1 MDRSAADTTDL
12 EARSLGRV
20 LRDGLAELN
29 AVQAARCLVA
39 VASLLLVLVTLDPF
53 PDLRN
58 PDVTTVVGGR
68 MALTYVSW
76 GLLAAVAVLF
86 AAATDAP
93 ALKSLLT
100 PLHLCL
106 VGWLVINIVL
116 SESRGVSIQRSVLA
130 ASVMSLAVLLPLL
143 PPTQRSFN
151 LCLGAAAL
159 VLLALCYL
167 GVILAP
173 QYSIHTALD
182 ITEPQLTGD
191 WRGSFGHKNIASP
204 VMTILVY
211 IGIYLSA
218 LGSFVMGPA
227 IAALAGIFLI
237 FTGGKTSSVLCL
249 AIYALASLVYV
260 TPSLWLKRII
270 CFVPLVVM
278 NLLTVGSVL
287 SPSLGAMTRL
297 LPLDPTFTGRSAIWE
312 FALAAV
318 AEKPII
324 GHGYAAFW
332 DDVTARQTTQGAEW
346 ATSAAHSHN
355 SYLDLAVTIGLPGLM
370 LVILVFVLAPLGNFQ
385 SAQAHSRSRALAKLF
400 LTVWL
405 FGLYYGATETFL
417 LERQNPIW
425 FMFAL
430 AVAGLHFLARFQC
443 VTQMESAGAGARRGT
458 SLTISGDAPCG
469 LRET

>member
-1 MDRSAADTTDL
+1 MDRSMDRSIADMTDH
-12 EARSLGRV
+12 ETRSLGGV
-20 LRDGLAELN
+20 LRDGLAKLN
-29 AVQAARCLVA
+29 AAQAGRGLVA

-86 AAATDAP
+86 AARTDAP
-93 ALKSLLT
+93 ALKTLVT

-106 VGWLVINIVL
+106 VGWLLVNIVL
-116 SESRGVSIQRSVLA
+116 SESRGVSMQRFVLLV
-130 ASVMSLAVLLPLL
+130 SMTSLAVLLPLL

-151 LCLGAAAL
+151 LCLGAAAM

-167 GVILAP
+167 GVLLAP

-182 ITEPQLTGD
+182 VTEPQLAGD
-191 WRGSFGHKNIASP
+191 WRGSFGHKNVASP

-211 IGIYLSA
+211 VGIYLSA
-218 LGSFVMGPA
+218 VGSFVMGPA
-227 IAALAGIFLI
+227 IAALAGLFLI

-270 CFVPLVVM
+270 CFVPLIAM

-287 SPSLGAMTRL
+287 SPALGAMTRL

-318 AEKPII
+318 AEKPIT

-332 DDVTARQTTQGAEW
+332 DDVTARQTAQGAEW

-355 SYLDLAVTIGLPGLM
+355 AYLDLAVTIGLPGLL
-370 LVILVFVLAPLGNFQ
+370 LVVLVFVLAPLGNFQ
-385 SAQAHSRSRALAKLF
+385 SAQAHSRSGALAKLF

-405 FGLYYGATETFL
+405 FGLYYGTTETFL

-425 FMFAL
+425 FLFAL

-443 VTQMESAGAGARRGT
+443 VAQA
-458 SLTISGDAPCG
+458 DPKP
-469 LRET
+469 

>member
-1 MDRSAADTTDL
+1 MDRSAADMTDV
-12 EARSLGRV
+12 EARSFGRV
-20 LRDGLAELN
+20 LRDGLAGLN
-29 AVQAARCLVA
+29 AVLAARGLVA
-39 VASLLLVLVTLDPF
+39 VAALLLVLVTLDPF

-58 PDVTTVVGGR
+58 PDVTAVVGGR

-76 GLLAAVAVLF
+76 GLLAAVAVPF
-86 AAATDAP
+86 VAVTDAP
-93 ALKSLLT
+93 ALKSLVT

-106 VGWLVINIVL
+106 VGWLLINIVF
-116 SESRGVSIQRSVLA
+116 SESRGVSMQRFVLA
-130 ASVMSLAVLLPLL
+130 ASMTSLAVLLPLL

-159 VLLALCYL
+159 GLLALCYL
-167 GVILAP
+167 GVFLAP
-173 QYSIHTALD
+173 QYSMHTALD
-182 ITEPQLTGD
+182 LTEPQLAGD
-191 WRGSFGHKNIASP
+191 WRGSFGHKNVASP

-211 IGIYLSA
+211 VGIYLCGA
-218 LGSFVMGPA
+218 GSFVMGPT
-227 IAALAGIFLI
+227 IAALAGLFLI

-249 AIYALASLVYV
+249 AIYALASLVCL
-260 TPSLWLKRII
+260 TPSLWLKRLI
-270 CFVPLVVM
+270 CFVPLIVM
-278 NLLTVGSVL
+278 NLLTVGSVV

-297 LPLDPTFTGRSAIWE
+297 LPLDPTFTGRSDIWE

-332 DDVTARQTTQGAEW
+332 DDVTARQTAQGAEW

-355 SYLDLAVTIGLPGLM
+355 SYLDLAVTIGLPGLL
-370 LVILVFVLAPLGNFQ
+370 LVILVFVLAPLRNFQ
-385 SAQAHSRSRALAKLF
+385 SAQAHNRSAALVKLF

-405 FGLYYGATETFL
+405 FGLYYGTTETFL

-443 VTQMESAGAGARRGT
+443 VEQTEPCAD
-458 SLTISGDAPCG
+458 SLSQSGPS
-469 LRET
+469 

>member
-1 MDRSAADTTDL
+1 MDRSAADTTDV
-12 EARSLGRV
+12 EARSLGHI
-20 LRDGLAELN
+20 LRDRLAGLD
-29 AVQAARCLVA
+29 AVQVARCLVMVGA
-39 VASLLLVLVTLDPF
+39 LLLVMVTLDPF

-58 PDVTTVVGGR
+58 PDVTVIVSGR
-68 MALTYVSW
+68 MALTYVAW
-76 GLLAAVAVLF
+76 GLLAAVAMLCV
-86 AAATDAP
+86 AATDAP
-93 ALKSLLT
+93 ALKSLVT

-116 SESRGVSIQRSVLA
+116 SESRGVSFQRFVLT
-130 ASVMSLAVLLPLL
+130 ASVTSLAIVLPLL

-151 LCLGAAAL
+151 ACLGAAAL

-167 GVILAP
+167 GVVLAP
-173 QYSIHTALD
+173 QYAIHTALD
-182 ITEPQLTGD
+182 VTEPQLAGD
-191 WRGSFGHKNIASP
+191 WRGSFGHKNIASA

-211 IGIYLSA
+211 VGIYLSA
-218 LGSFVMGPA
+218 VGSFVMGPA
-227 IAALAGIFLI
+227 IAVLAGTFLI

-270 CFVPLVVM
+270 CFVPLVAM
-278 NLLTVGSVL
+278 NLLTVGSVV

-297 LPLDPTFTGRSAIWE
+297 LPLDPTFTGRSAIWD

-332 DDVTARQTTQGAEW
+332 DDVSARATAQGAEW

-355 SYLDLAVTIGLPGLM
+355 SYLDLAVTIGLPGLL
-370 LVILVFVLAPLGNFQ
+370 LVILIFVLAPLGNFQ
-385 SAQAHSRSRALAKLF
+385 TARTHSRSGALAKLF

-430 AVAGLHFLARFQC
+430 AVAGLHFLARFRCIEQTDPERGQL
-443 VTQMESAGAGARRGT
+443 VAGGN
-458 SLTISGDAPCG
+458 DAATG
-469 LRET
+469 

>member
-1 MDRSAADTTDL
+1 MDRSATDITDV

-20 LRDGLAELN
+20 LHDGLVGLN
-29 AVQAARCLVA
+29 AVRAARCLVA
-39 VASLLLVLVTLDPF
+39 VAALLLVLVTLDPF

-58 PDVTTVVGGR
+58 EDVTTVVGGR
-68 MALTYVSW
+68 MALGYISW
-76 GLLAAVAVLF
+76 GLLAAVAMLF
-86 AAATDAP
+86 VAVTDAP
-93 ALKSLLT
+93 ALKSLVT

-106 VGWLVINIVL
+106 VGWLLLNIVF
-116 SESRGVSIQRSVLA
+116 SESRGVSIQRFVLA
-130 ASVMSLAVLLPLL
+130 ASVTSLAVLLPLL

-159 VLLALCYL
+159 ALLVLCYL
-167 GVILAP
+167 GVFLAP
-173 QYSIHTALD
+173 QYAMHTALD
-182 ITEPQLTGD
+182 IGEPQLAGD
-191 WRGSFGHKNIASP
+191 WRGSFGHKNVASP

-211 IGIYLSA
+211 VGIYLCA
-218 LGSFVMGPA
+218 VGSFVMGPA

-260 TPSLWLKRII
+260 TRSLWLKRLI
-270 CFVPLVVM
+270 CFVPLIVM

-287 SPSLGAMTRL
+287 SPALGSVTRM

-332 DDVTARQTTQGAEW
+332 DDVTARQTAQGSEW

-370 LVILVFVLAPLGNFQ
+370 LVILVFVLAPLVNFQ
-385 SAQAHSRSRALAKLF
+385 SAQAHSHSSALAKLF

-405 FGLYYGATETFL
+405 FGLYYGTTETFL

-443 VTQMESAGAGARRGT
+443 VAQMEPER
-458 SLTISGDAPCG
+458 
-469 LRET
+469 

>member
-1 MDRSAADTTDL
+1 MDRSAADMTDV
-12 EARSLGRV
+12 ETRTLGHA
-20 LRDGLAELN
+20 LHDGLAGLN
-29 AVQAARCLVA
+29 AAQAARCLVA
-39 VASLLLVLVTLDPF
+39 VAALLLVLITLDPF

-58 PDVTTVVGGR
+58 EDVTTVVGGR
-68 MALTYVSW
+68 MALTYISW
-76 GLLAAVAVLF
+76 GLLAAVAMLF
-86 AAATDAP
+86 VAATDTP
-93 ALKSLLT
+93 ALKSLVT

-106 VGWLVINIVL
+106 VGWLLINIAF
-116 SESRGVSIQRSVLA
+116 SESRGVSIQRFVLA
-130 ASVMSLAVLLPLL
+130 VSVTSLAMLLPLL
-143 PPTQRSFN
+143 PPTQRTFN
-151 LCLGAAAL
+151 LCLGGAAL
-159 VLLALCYL
+159 VLLVLCYL
-167 GVILAP
+167 GVFLAP
-173 QYSIHTALD
+173 QYSMHTALD
-182 ITEPQLTGD
+182 LTEPQLAGD

-211 IGIYLSA
+211 VGIYLCGV
-218 LGSFVMGPA
+218 GSFVMGPA

-237 FTGGKTSSVLCL
+237 FTGGKTSTVLCL

-260 TPSLWLKRII
+260 TPGLWLKRLI
-270 CFVPLVVM
+270 CFVPLIVM

-287 SPSLGAMTRL
+287 SPALGALTRL

-332 DDVTARQTTQGAEW
+332 DDVTARQTAQGSEW

-385 SAQAHSRSRALAKLF
+385 SAQAHNRSRALAKLF
-400 LTVWL
+400 LTIWL

-443 VTQMESAGAGARRGT
+443 VEQTEPER
-458 SLTISGDAPCG
+458 
-469 LRET
+469 

>member
-1 MDRSAADTTDL
+1 MDRSAADMTDV
-12 EARSLGRV
+12 EARSFGPI
-20 LRDGLAELN
+20 LRDRLAGLDA
-29 AVQAARCLVA
+29 ASVARCLVA
-39 VASLLLVLVTLDPF
+39 IGALLLVLVTLDPF

-58 PDVTTVVGGR
+58 PDVTVIVGGR
-68 MALTYVSW
+68 MALSYIAW
-76 GLLAAVAVLF
+76 GVLAVVAVLCV
-86 AAATDAP
+86 AATDAP
-93 ALKSLLT
+93 ALKSLVT

-106 VGWLVINIVL
+106 LGWLVINIVF
-116 SESRGVSIQRSVLA
+116 SESRGVSMQRFVLA
-130 ASVMSLAVLLPLL
+130 VSVTSLAIVLPLL

-167 GVILAP
+167 GVLLAP
-173 QYSIHTALD
+173 QYAIHTALD
-182 ITEPQLTGD
+182 VTEPQLAGD
-191 WRGSFGHKNIASP
+191 WRGSFGHKNIASA

-211 IGIYLSA
+211 VGIYLSA
-218 LGSFVMGPA
+218 VGSFVMGPA
-227 IAALAGIFLI
+227 VAVLAGTFLI

-260 TPSLWLKRII
+260 TPGLWMKRII
-270 CFVPLVVM
+270 CFVPLVAM

-287 SPSLGAMTRL
+287 SPALAAMTRM
-297 LPLDPTFTGRSAIWE
+297 LPLDPTFTGRSAIWD

-318 AEKPII
+318 ADKPII

-332 DDVTARQTTQGAEW
+332 DDVSRRATAQGAEW

-355 SYLDLAVTIGLPGLM
+355 SYLDLAVTIGLPGLL
-370 LVILVFVLAPLGNFQ
+370 LVIAAFVLAPLGNFQ
-385 SAQAHSRSRALAKLF
+385 TAQAHSRSGALAKLF

-430 AVAGLHFLARFQC
+430 SVAGLHFLARFQC
-443 VTQMESAGAGARRGT
+443 VEQIEPRG
-458 SLTISGDAPCG
+458 
-469 LRET
+469 

>member
-1 MDRSAADTTDL
+1 MDRSAADITDV
-12 EARSLGRV
+12 ETRSFGHV
-20 LRDGLAELN
+20 LRDRLARLN
-29 AVQAARCLVA
+29 AAHAARCLVA
-39 VASLLLVLVTLDPF
+39 VAALLLVLVTLDPF

-58 PDVTTVVGGR
+58 PDLVAVVGGR
-68 MALTYVSW
+68 MALTYISF
-76 GLLAAVAVLF
+76 GLLAVVAVLL

-93 ALKSLLT
+93 SLRTLVT

-106 VGWLVINIVL
+106 VGWLLINIAF
-116 SESRGVSIQRSVLA
+116 SENRGVSLQRFVLA
-130 ASVMSLAVLLPLL
+130 ASVTSLAVLLPLL

-151 LCLGAAAL
+151 FCLGIAAL

-167 GVILAP
+167 GVFLAP
-173 QYSIHTALD
+173 QYAIHTALD
-182 ITEPQLTGD
+182 ITEPQLAGD
-191 WRGSFGHKNIASP
+191 WRGSFAHKNIASP

-211 IGIYLSA
+211 VGIYLSA
-218 LGSFVMGPA
+218 VGSFVMGPA
-227 IAALAGIFLI
+227 VAALAGIFLI

-260 TPSLWLKRII
+260 TPGLWLKRII
-270 CFVPLVVM
+270 CFVPLILM
-278 NLLTVGSVL
+278 NLLTVGSVM
-287 SPSLGAMTRL
+287 SPALGAMTRL

-332 DDVTARQTTQGAEW
+332 DDVTARQTAQGAEW
-346 ATSAAHSHN
+346 ATTAAHSHN

-370 LVILVFVLAPLGNFQ
+370 LVILAFVVAPLGNFQ
-385 SAQAHSRSRALAKLF
+385 TAQAHSRSGALAKLF

-443 VTQMESAGAGARRGT
+443 VEQIEPKR
-458 SLTISGDAPCG
+458 
-469 LRET
+469 

>member
-1 MDRSAADTTDL
+1 MHRSAADMTDL

-20 LRDGLAELN
+20 LREGLAGLN
-29 AVQAARCLVA
+29 AVQVARCLVA
-39 VASLLLVLVTLDPF
+39 VAALLLVLVTLDPF

-58 PDVTTVVGGR
+58 PDAATVVSGR
-68 MALTYVSW
+68 MALAYVAW
-76 GLLAAVAVLF
+76 GLLAAVAVLLV
-86 AAATDAP
+86 AGSDAP
-93 ALKSLLT
+93 ALKTLVT

-106 VGWLVINIVL
+106 VGWLLINIVL
-116 SESRGVSIQRSVLA
+116 SEASGVSMQRFVLLV
-130 ASVMSLAVLLPLL
+130 SMTSLAVLLPLL

-167 GVILAP
+167 GVVLAP
-173 QYSIHTALD
+173 HYSIHTALD
-182 ITEPQLTGD
+182 IGEPQLAGD
-191 WRGSFGHKNIASP
+191 WRGSFGHKNVASP

-211 IGIYLSA
+211 VGIYLCA
-218 LGSFVMGPA
+218 VGSFVMGPA
-227 IAALAGIFLI
+227 IAALAGVFLI

-270 CFVPLVVM
+270 CFVPLIVM

-287 SPSLGAMTRL
+287 SPALGTVTRL

-332 DDVTARQTTQGAEW
+332 DDVTARQTAQGAEW

-355 SYLDLAVTIGLPGLM
+355 SYLDLAVTIGLPGLL
-370 LVILVFVLAPLGNFQ
+370 LVILIFVLAPLGNFQ
-385 SAQAHSRSRALAKLF
+385 SAQTHNRSSALAKLF

-430 AVAGLHFLARFQC
+430 SVAGLHFMARFQC
-443 VTQMESAGAGARRGT
+443 VAQAE
-458 SLTISGDAPCG
+458 PKP
-469 LRET
+469 

>member
-1 MDRSAADTTDL
+1 MDRSIADTTDL
-12 EARSLGRV
+12 ETRSLGGV

-29 AVQAARCLVA
+29 AARAGRCLVA

-58 PDVTTVVGGR
+58 PDVTTIVGGR

-86 AAATDAP
+86 AARTDAP
-93 ALKSLLT
+93 ALKTLVT
-100 PLHLCL
+100 PLHFCL
-106 VGWLVINIVL
+106 LGWLLINIVL
-116 SESRGVSIQRSVLA
+116 SESRGVSMQRFVLLV
-130 ASVMSLAVLLPLL
+130 SMTSLAVLLPLL

-167 GVILAP
+167 GVLLAP

-182 ITEPQLTGD
+182 VTEPQLAGD
-191 WRGSFGHKNIASP
+191 WRGSFGHKNVASP

-211 IGIYLSA
+211 VGIYLSA
-218 LGSFVMGPA
+218 VGSFVMGPA
-227 IAALAGIFLI
+227 IAALAGLFLI

-270 CFVPLVVM
+270 CFVPLIAM

-287 SPSLGAMTRL
+287 SPALGVMTRL

-332 DDVTARQTTQGAEW
+332 DDVTARQTAQGAEW

-355 SYLDLAVTIGLPGLM
+355 AYLDLAVTIGLPGLL
-370 LVILVFVLAPLGNFQ
+370 LVVLVFVLAPLGNFQ
-385 SAQAHSRSRALAKLF
+385 LAQAHSRSGALAKLF

-405 FGLYYGATETFL
+405 FGLYYGTTESFL

-443 VTQMESAGAGARRGT
+443 VAHA
-458 SLTISGDAPCG
+458 DPKP
-469 LRET
+469 

>member
-1 MDRSAADTTDL
+1 MHRSVTEMTVL
-12 EARSLGRV
+12 EAPWFARV
-20 LRDGLAELN
+20 LRNGLAELN
-29 AVQAARCLVA
+29 AVQSARCLIA
-39 VASLLLVLVTLDPF
+39 VAALLLVLVTLDPF
-53 PDLRN
+53 QDLRN
-58 PDVTTVVGGR
+58 PDITTVVGGR
-68 MALTYVSW
+68 LAVTYISW
-76 GLLAAVAVLF
+76 GLLAAVAILF
-86 AAATDAP
+86 VASTDAP
-93 ALKSLLT
+93 ALRSLAT

-106 VGWLVINIVL
+106 LGWLLINIVF
-116 SESRGVSIQRSVLA
+116 SESRGVSMQRFVLT
-130 ASVMSLAVLLPLL
+130 ASVTSLAVLLPLL
-143 PPTQRSFN
+143 PPSQRAFN

-167 GVILAP
+167 GVFLAP
-173 QYSIHTALD
+173 QYSMHTALD
-182 ITEPQLTGD
+182 VTEPQLAGD
-191 WRGSFGHKNIASP
+191 WRGTFGHKNIASP

-211 IGIYLSA
+211 VGIYLSA
-218 LGSFVMGPA
+218 VGSFVMGPA
-227 IAALAGIFLI
+227 IAVLAGIFLI

-249 AIYALASLVYV
+249 AVYALASLVYV

-270 CFVPLVVM
+270 CFVPLIGM

-287 SPSLGAMTRL
+287 NPAIGAMTRL
-297 LPLDPTFTGRSAIWE
+297 LPLDPTFTGRSDIWQ

-332 DDVTARQTTQGAEW
+332 DNVSARQTAQGAEW

-355 SYLDLAVTIGLPGLM
+355 SYLDLAVTIGLPGLL
-370 LVILVFVLAPLGNFQ
+370 LVILVFVLAPLANFQ
-385 SAQAHSRSRALAKLF
+385 SAQSHSRSGGLAKLF

-417 LERQNPIW
+417 LERQNPVW

-443 VTQMESAGAGARRGT
+443 V
-458 SLTISGDAPCG
+458 APA
-469 LRET
+469 EPAP

>member
-1 MDRSAADTTDL
+1 MDRSATDITDV

-20 LRDGLAELN
+20 LHDGLVGLN
-29 AVQAARCLVA
+29 AVRAARCLVA
-39 VASLLLVLVTLDPF
+39 VAALLLVLVTLDPF

-58 PDVTTVVGGR
+58 EDVTTVVGGR
-68 MALTYVSW
+68 MALAYISW
-76 GLLAAVAVLF
+76 GLLAAVAMLF
-86 AAATDAP
+86 VAVTDAP
-93 ALKSLLT
+93 ALKSLVT

-106 VGWLVINIVL
+106 VGWLLINIVL
-116 SESRGVSIQRSVLA
+116 SESRGVSIQRFVLA
-130 ASVMSLAVLLPLL
+130 ASVTSLAVLVPLL

-159 VLLALCYL
+159 VLLVLCYL
-167 GVILAP
+167 GVLLAP
-173 QYSIHTALD
+173 QYAMHTALD
-182 ITEPQLTGD
+182 IGEPQLAGD
-191 WRGSFGHKNIASP
+191 WRGSFGHKNVASP

-211 IGIYLSA
+211 AGIYLCA
-218 LGSFVMGPA
+218 VGSFVMGPA

-260 TPSLWLKRII
+260 TRSLWLKRLI
-270 CFVPLVVM
+270 CFVPLIVM

-287 SPSLGAMTRL
+287 SPALGAVTRM

-332 DDVTARQTTQGAEW
+332 DDVTARQTAQGSEW

-370 LVILVFVLAPLGNFQ
+370 LVILVFVLAPLVNFQ
-385 SAQAHSRSRALAKLF
+385 SAQAHNRSSALAKLF
-400 LTVWL
+400 LTAWL
-405 FGLYYGATETFL
+405 FGLYYGTTETFL

-443 VTQMESAGAGARRGT
+443 VEQMEPER
-458 SLTISGDAPCG
+458 
-469 LRET
+469 